1 VGQGSAV
8 DFGLSQEQEQLK
20 SQVRRFLDAE
30 CPVNKVRALV
40 ESEEPYDTGLWA
52 KVSELGWPAIVVP
65 EEHGGLGMAWEDVAV
80 VAEETGRSLFPAP
93 FIPDVVA
100 ARAINELG
108 TDEQRGRYLPDIAA
122 GSLIAALA
130 MIDAGGPASPDS
142 LELSVS
148 ANGSGLRLDGVKDYV
163 AWGQA
168 AGLLL
173 FPAREAGG
181 VSLFAVPSAAEG
193 LTITPLTLID
203 PTKRAARIEL
213 DGVWVTEDQRLGQPG
228 KAWEVLECVL
238 DAATVALA
246 AEMTGAADAA
256 VALATKYA
264 KVREQFGQPIG
275 RFQGIKHRLA
285 ELHVGVESSRSLAYY
300 ASWAVDNATDV
311 PLRASMAM
319 ARASETLEQAGE
331 ECIQVHGAIGF
342 TWECDAHF
350 YYKRSR
356 YSRNL
361 LGSPEYHNERVLSV
375 QGI

>member
-1 VGQGSAV
+1 MGQGPAV
-8 DFGLSQEQEQLK
+8 DFGLSEEQEQLK

-30 CPVNKVRALV
+30 CPVDKVRTLIEA
-40 ESEEPYDTGLWA
+40 EQPYDAALWA
-52 KVSELGWPAIVVP
+52 KVAGLGWTAIVVP
-65 EEHGGLGMAWEDVAV
+65 EEQGGLGMAWEDVAV
-80 VAEETGRSLFPAP
+80 VAEEMGRSLFPAP
-93 FIPDVVA
+93 FIPDLVA
-100 ARAINELG
+100 ARAINALG
-108 TDEQRGRYLPDIAA
+108 TDEQRGRYLPDIAS

-130 MIDAGGPASPDS
+130 MIDAGGPASPES

-148 ANGSGLRLDGVKDYV
+148 ANGSGLRLDGTKDYV

-173 FPAREAGG
+173 FPVREAGG
-181 VSLFAVPSAAEG
+181 ASLFAVPSAAQG
-193 LTITPLTLID
+193 LTVTPLTLID

-213 DGVWVTEDQRLGQPG
+213 DGVSVSEDQRLGQPG
-228 KAWEVLECVL
+228 KAWETLEGVL

-246 AEMTGAADAA
+246 AEMTGAAGAA
-256 VALATKYA
+256 VALATEYA

-300 ASWAVDNATDV
+300 ASWAVDNAADV

-331 ECIQVHGAIGF
+331 ECIQIHGAIGF

>member
-1 VGQGSAV
+1 
-8 DFGLSQEQEQLK
+8 
-20 SQVRRFLDAE
+20 
-30 CPVNKVRALV
+30 
-40 ESEEPYDTGLWA
+40 
-52 KVSELGWPAIVVP
+52 
-65 EEHGGLGMAWEDVAV
+65 MAPPNV
-80 VAEETGRSLFPAP
+80 
-93 FIPDVVA
+93 
-100 ARAINELG
+100 
-108 TDEQRGRYLPDIAA
+108 
-122 GSLIAALA
+122 
-130 MIDAGGPASPDS
+130 
-142 LELSVS
+142 
-148 ANGSGLRLDGVKDYV
+148 
-163 AWGQA
+163 
-168 AGLLL
+168 
-173 FPAREAGG
+173 
-181 VSLFAVPSAAEG
+181 EG

-256 VALATKYA
+256 VALATEYA